1 MKKHTLLFLL
11 LGAYLST
18 FSQNLVLNHGLE
30 DFSVTDSFPK
40 HWLPINVTPDIYTEN
55 PSRCIGNG
63 RLHPPSELLGQKPA
77 GKNCFGLMFGY
88 NLDTK
93 QDYSEVIRAELA
105 KPLEKGQ
112 KYEVNLYTIVSKVYV
127 GYPMTE
133 VSVYITDE
141 MLAKRMTDNYDIP
154 YLSLKSEEFPRL
166 NVRNGWMKVSNVYT
180 AKGGEKYVYIGNFK
194 GANDAILKKQMNNV
208 TLYVEKISSLT
219 NKLEG
224 VSKYG
229 EAMYMYDNLEVIP
242 IESTIIPKA
251 VDYYLTNKTIS
262 AEKTD
267 PIYFDSGKALL
278 REESFRILEKVG
290 DFLFENP
297 EYRLE
302 IHAHTDSDGKAKAN
316 QKLSLSRAKA
326 AKAYLVSAGISPKRI
341 STKWFAEKKP
351 AVENK
356 DENAKQL
363 NRRVEFVFIKKK

>member
-1 MKKHTLLFLL
+1 
-11 LGAYLST
+11 
-18 FSQNLVLNHGLE
+18 
-30 DFSVTDSFPK
+30 
-40 HWLPINVTPDIYTEN
+40 
-55 PSRCIGNG
+55 
-63 RLHPPSELLGQKPA
+63 
-77 GKNCFGLMFGY
+77 
-88 NLDTK
+88 
-93 QDYSEVIRAELA
+93 
-105 KPLEKGQ
+105 
-112 KYEVNLYTIVSKVYV
+112 
-127 GYPMTE
+127 MTE